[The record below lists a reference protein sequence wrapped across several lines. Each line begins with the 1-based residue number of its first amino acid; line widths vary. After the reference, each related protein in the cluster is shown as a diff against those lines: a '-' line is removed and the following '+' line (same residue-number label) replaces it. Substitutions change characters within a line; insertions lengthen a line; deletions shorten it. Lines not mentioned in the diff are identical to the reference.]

1 MNLPSFFAA
10 DVEIAGKCGIITL
23 KEAIA
28 INKTVLITG
37 AARGIGR
44 AAAVAFAGAGY
55 SVAVNYNKSEEA
67 ALSLCAELERLSVR
81 ALPFRADV
89 SDKAA
94 VNAMFAEIEKT
105 LGAASVLVNNAGIA
119 EQALF
124 TDITEEMWDRMF
136 AVNVKGAYNCA
147 QAALPS
153 MIHEKYGRIIN
164 VSSMWGISGAS
175 CEVHYSASK
184 AALIGFTKALA
195 KEVGL
200 SGITVNCVAPGV
212 IDTDMNGRLSEET
225 LAELRECTPLNR
237 IGAPADVAETILF
250 LASEKAAFI
259 TGQTVSVDGGFIL

>member
-1 MNLPSFFAA
+1 M
-10 DVEIAGKCGIITL
+10 K
-23 KEAIA
+23 
-28 INKTVLITG
+28 KTVLITG

-55 SVAVNYNKSEEA
+55 DVAVNYRSSEAA
-67 ALSLCAELERLSVR
+67 ALSLCAELEGLSVR

-94 VNAMFAEIEKT
+94 VNTMFAEIEKK
-105 LGAASVLVNNAGIA
+105 LGGVSVLVNNAGIA

-147 QAALPS
+147 QAALPF
-153 MIHEKYGRIIN
+153 MIREKCGRIVNI
-164 VSSMWGISGAS
+164 SSMWGISGAS

-212 IDTDMNGRLSEET
+212 IDTEMNGQLSPET
-225 LAELRECTPLNR
+225 MAELRECTPLNR
-237 IGAPADVAETILF
+237 IGVPADVAEAILF
-250 LASEKAAFI
+250 LASDGAAFI
-259 TGQTVSVDGGFIL
+259 TGQTLSVDGGFVL